1 MITRKYDII
10 SVTITKEIM
19 KDDTQSEIL
28 HKIMIHSQSQ
38 LKGDIMVITSFF
50 VLLYQELSNTY

>member
-38 LKGDIMVITSFF
+38 FKGDIMVITSFLCF
-50 VLLYQELSNTY
+50 IKNSVAY